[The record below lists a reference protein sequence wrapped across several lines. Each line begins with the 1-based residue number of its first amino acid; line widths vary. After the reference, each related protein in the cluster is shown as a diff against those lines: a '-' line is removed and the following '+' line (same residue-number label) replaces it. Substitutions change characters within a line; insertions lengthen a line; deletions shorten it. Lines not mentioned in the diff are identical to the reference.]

1 MEYLYIIIII
11 FFPFLL
17 LFSVYKRDIFLYD
30 RNSIFVSQKKKKSI
44 PVYIRLIMSYNKS

>member
-1 MEYLYIIIII
+1 MEYLYIIII

-30 RNSIFVSQKKKKSI
+30 RNSIFVSQKKKKKKHSCLH
-44 PVYIRLIMSYNKS
+44 PTNNEL